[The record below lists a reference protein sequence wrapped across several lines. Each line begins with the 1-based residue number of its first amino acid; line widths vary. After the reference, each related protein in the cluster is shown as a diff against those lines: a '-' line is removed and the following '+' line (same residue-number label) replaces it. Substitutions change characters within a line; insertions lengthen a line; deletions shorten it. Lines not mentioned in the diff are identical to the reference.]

1 MSDYDWQSRLTGAA
15 AAGEKKVR
23 RLLGDHIGAVTLGVL
38 FLLQILVPLVS
49 AGVRNPF
56 TPAYLFSTLTSLFST
71 LLGYYLFVP
80 NGQNDRLSLP
90 ESRATLAAWREE
102 SDRVR
107 GAGKLTRFGAYCRE
121 RAEQEAKLTYERA
134 VEALVLAGIE
144 RGTYETVW
152 RHATRKARRR
162 ARRRGELTREQ
173 AKLLSRIKPPT
184 VRPLSPNRILEG
196 GGEDNAGAAL
206 RGDSPYLKRAMA
218 GKPVVC
224 VLSVLVQSFFYPDLR
239 QDADPV
245 VILCG
250 VAVRVFCVCCAALSG
265 YRTGSRAA
273 ACHLDDVRCRT
284 VFLAAF
290 NEQETTKTGE

>member
-90 ESRATLAAWREE
+90 ESRATLTAWREE

-107 GAGKLTRFGAYCRE
+107 RAGKLTRFGAYSYGF
-121 RAEQEAKLTYERA
+121 KS
-134 VEALVLAGIE
+134 GF
-144 RGTYETVW
+144 W
-152 RHATRKARRR
+152 R
-162 ARRRGELTREQ
+162 
-173 AKLLSRIKPPT
+173 
-184 VRPLSPNRILEG
+184 
-196 GGEDNAGAAL
+196 D
-206 RGDSPYLKRAMA
+206 
-218 GKPVVC
+218 C
-224 VLSVLVQSFFYPDLR
+224 
-239 QDADPV
+239 
-245 VILCG
+245 
-250 VAVRVFCVCCAALSG
+250 
-265 YRTGSRAA
+265 
-273 ACHLDDVRCRT
+273 
-284 VFLAAF
+284 
-290 NEQETTKTGE
+290 